1 MNHSEAKGQGRRIRQ
16 PRELSRASSPA
27 PTQCAQANVLQPEGN
42 LSVQSLLRA
51 GARMSNYEVSKP
63 GDPFEREA
71 ESVAERVVRDGASEG
86 EAAPRSN
93 GGVGAYGRVVPGQ
106 ASGRPLGDAA
116 RAFYEP
122 RLGQDF
128 GDVRVHTDARAAAA
142 AHDLGAR
149 AFTLGG
155 DIFFGRGL
163 YAPDTTQGRRLL
175 AHELT
180 HVAQQAGGT
189 PASFDGPSPTGGIST
204 AAARVRPQLI
214 QRDGGDGGGTP
225 AAGTEPTAPPSLPPV
240 DPGPGEHAN
249 QQAGTWG
256 VWDATPLTTGA
267 RLKEDFPTLDAS
279 VAYGRSLGSALAVFG
294 EGSKYVLYPISYST
308 IFYSFTYSGTRMYA
322 NSNITDVMG
331 TAGVLAF
338 ITEDGTPIYPYQYG
352 SKNDYNSW
360 MEQQNALKPGENPFD
375 SHKQAFGEGLSKVT
389 GKDQFLKQFY
399 FAMQD
404 TALSMLDKSQEEA
417 VQKRQELEGGMPD
430 KDVDTIQRVAKEV
443 EDVDNDLAVWRP
455 KRDQLKYLFDH
466 PSPGYHALQTHTFAE
481 LDELNKKVSDL
492 EIKKRG
498 ILLDYPLLSQ
508 LNAADFNRLNKTE
521 QGAALHGAAHDVLVN
536 IDITRNN
543 VTGGSMNLWAL
554 KPLVEAT
561 LQGLGIADE
570 ERKKWALDKMSSEQT
585 WDAAISIALGVLQIG
600 FSIAATA
607 VGGPV
612 GAAFAVGALGAGVVD
627 AVRMTEKYFVDKAA
641 AGTDVNREEA
651 LVPGDLDGQWV
662 WVVVAWVGVGLSFVE
677 AIKAVRLAKSA
688 VKPIEE
694 LVRQIS
700 KETGIGE
707 DVLLKA
713 MGQVGKHPP
722 DPAALRKILLS
733 ALPAEMARE
742 AENIA
747 VKVLTDEE
755 FFKRFGSATGDAVT
769 TFSKGPKGELIPE
782 VFFKE
787 GGNPLRMREEAI
799 HVAQAADK
807 TLAPKLAELTE
818 ANLANW
824 SKLEAGEKLRLYRI
838 KIELEIDA
846 QEKLLKQF
854 AGEKAFA
861 EGVQENLDALRN
873 RLGQVD
879 EAMRNT
885 DLIKEGKVPWW
896 DPEQAPRLFGKRMPK
911 TGGTWS
917 GGVRGEGL
925 WYSDNP
931 KVKAVTGG
939 EGVPFK
945 NGDPIFTKWAKEE
958 VGIAVTGDSAKDL
971 SLADRE
977 LASRWGATDPDTYL
991 HNGKPNAAA
1000 VERWRVQNGYTWHHH
1015 ENGTLMQLVP
1025 SDLNGNVPHVGGAS
1039 GARHA
1044 AAAATAATPTT
1055 TP

>member
-1 MNHSEAKGQGRRIRQ
+1 MAATTSKGEKAGAEKS
-16 PRELSRASSPA
+16 PAARAVTRAPSPA
-27 PTQCAQANVLQPEGN
+27 PTPFAQADVFQPAGN
-42 LSVQSLLRA
+42 LAAQSLLRA
-51 GARMSNYEVSKP
+51 GARASNYEVSEP

-71 ESVAERVVRDGASEG
+71 ESVAERVVRGGVPEG
-86 EAAPRSN
+86 GEPPRSR
-93 GGVGAYGRVVPGQ
+93 GGVGAYGRVEPGE
-106 ASGRPLGDAA
+106 AGGRPLGDAA

-128 GDVRVHTDARAAAA
+128 GHVRVHTDARAAAA
-142 AHDLGAR
+142 AHALGAR
-149 AFTLGG
+149 AFTLGR
-155 DIFFGRGL
+155 DIYFGQGL
-163 YAPDTTQGRRLL
+163 YAPETARGRRLL

-189 PASFDGPSPTGGIST
+189 PASFDGSSLTGGVP
-204 AAARVRPQLI
+204 AAGVRPHLI
-214 QRDGGDGGGTP
+214 QRDGGDGATP
-225 AAGTEPTAPPSLPPV
+225 APAPTAPPSAPQV

-256 VWDATPLTTGA
+256 VFEETPLTTGA
-267 RLKEDFPTLDAS
+267 RFKEDFPTLDAA

-322 NSNITDVMG
+322 NSNITDVRG

-338 ITEDGTPIYPYQYG
+338 VTEDGTPIYPYQYG
-352 SKNDYNSW
+352 GKNDYQSW
-360 MEQQNALKPGENPFD
+360 MEQQNALRPGENPFD
-375 SHKQAFGEGLSKVT
+375 SHKQAFGEGLGKTT
-389 GKDQFLKQFY
+389 GRDQFLNQFY

-404 TALSMLDKSQEEA
+404 TALSMLDQSQEEA
-417 VQKRQELEGGMPD
+417 VQKRRELEGGMPD

-443 EDVDNDLAVWRP
+443 EDVDNELAVWRP
-455 KRDQLKYLFDH
+455 KRDNLKYLFDH
-466 PSPGYHALQTHTFAE
+466 PSPQYHALQYHSFEE
-481 LDELNKKVSDL
+481 LDALNKKVSDL
-492 EIKKRG
+492 EVKKRG
-498 ILLDYPLLSQ
+498 ILLDYPLLSH
-508 LNAADFNRLNKTE
+508 LNAADFNKLDKQG
-521 QGAALHGAAHDVLVN
+521 QGAALHGAARDVLVN

-543 VTGGSMNLWAL
+543 VTGGSLNLWAL

-570 ERKKWALDKMSSEQT
+570 ERKKWALDKMKSEQR
-585 WDAAISIALGVLQIG
+585 WDTAISIALGVLQIG
-600 FSIAATA
+600 FSIAAVA
-607 VGGPV
+607 VGGPL

-627 AVRMTEKYFVDKAA
+627 AVRMTEKYFVDRAA

-651 LVPGDLDGQWV
+651 LVPADLDGQWV

-677 AIKAVRLAKSA
+677 AVNAVRLAKSA
-688 VKPIEE
+688 AKPVEE

-700 KETGIGE
+700 KETGLPE

-713 MGQVGKHPP
+713 MGQAGKHAP
-722 DPAALRKILLS
+722 DPAALRKILVS
-733 ALPAEMARE
+733 ALPAELAQD
-742 AENIA
+742 AGNIA
-747 VKVLTDEE
+747 VRVLTDEE
-755 FFKRFGSATGDAVT
+755 FLKRFGSATGDAVT
-769 TFSKGPKGELIPE
+769 TFNTGSKGELIPE
-782 VFFKE
+782 VFFRE
-787 GGNPLRMREEAI
+787 GGNPLRMREEAV

-818 ANLANW
+818 ARLANW
-824 SKLEAGEKLRLYRI
+824 GTLEAGEKLRLYRI

-854 AGEKAFA
+854 AGEKTFID
-861 EGVQENLDALRN
+861 EVQQNLDALRT

-879 EAMRNT
+879 EVSRNT
-885 DLIKEGKVPWW
+885 DLLKEGKVPWW
-896 DPEQAPRLFGKRMPK
+896 DPAQAPRLFGKRMPK

-917 GGVRGEGL
+917 GTRGESL

-931 KVKAVTGG
+931 KVQAITGG

-958 VGIAVTGDSAKDL
+958 VGIGVTGDSAKDL

-977 LASRWGATDPDTYL
+977 LAARWGATEPDIYM
-991 HNGKPNAAA
+991 HHGKPNAAA

-1025 SDLNGNVPHVGGAS
+1025 SDLNGGVPHVGGAS

-1044 AAAATAATPTT
+1044 AAAAATAPPTT